1 MKCRRKA
8 CNGVEMLLV
17 EALIIRKG
25 DRMWI
30 KPKGADI
37 LEMEVDPYR
46 SAASMF
52 VGMDLE
58 PLPALQCPSCKTT
71 KLQRGRKV

>member
-1 MKCRRKA
+1 
-8 CNGVEMLLV
+8 MLLK

-37 LEMEVDPYR
+37 LEMKVDPYR

-58 PLPALQCPSCKTT
+58 PLPALQCPSCGTT
-71 KLQRGRKV
+71 KLQRGRKVLC